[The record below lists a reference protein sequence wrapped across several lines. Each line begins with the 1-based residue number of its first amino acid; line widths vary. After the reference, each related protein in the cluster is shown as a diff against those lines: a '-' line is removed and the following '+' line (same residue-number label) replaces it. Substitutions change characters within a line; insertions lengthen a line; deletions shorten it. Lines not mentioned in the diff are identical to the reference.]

1 MHIVEP
7 ESLGF
12 SSQRLARI
20 NTAMQRYVDEKKL
33 AGILT
38 LVARRGKVVHFEK
51 FGMADVE
58 AGRPMQLDTLFRIYS
73 MTKPI
78 TTTAALMLLE
88 EGRIR
93 LADPISRYIPA
104 FKDVKVLDNTAG
116 SGVRFVDAKQPI
128 TIHHL
133 MTHTAGFSY
142 GFDDNVYIDELYRKH
157 VWEPMETAPGL
168 TLEEFVGEVA
178 KLPLAYQPGTLYRYS
193 VATDVLGFLVQV
205 VSGMPLDEFLKQRIL
220 DPLGMVDTDFYVP
233 LEKIERF
240 STVYGPDEQGGL
252 KVVDASQ
259 TSHYAMPAHF
269 VSGGGGLVSTAGDYL
284 RFCRMLLNKG
294 ELDGARLL
302 GRKTVE
308 LMTTNHMPLGVQ
320 PFPEDAFAGF
330 GLGVS
335 VRLEL
340 RQSRRL
346 ESPGTFGWGGA
357 ANTNFWIDP
366 KEEIIGI
373 LMLQYMPSD
382 TYPVVDDFRTLAYQ
396 ALVD

>member
-1 MHIVEP
+1 MGSVKP
-7 ESLGF
+7 EGLGF

-20 NTAMQRYVDEKKL
+20 NTAMQRYVDEEKL
-33 AGILT
+33 AGIVT
-38 LVARRGKVVHFEK
+38 LIARRGKVVHFEK
-51 FGMADVE
+51 FGMADIE

-116 SGVRFVDAKQPI
+116 SGVCYVDAKQPI

-133 MTHTAGFSY
+133 LTHTAGFSY

-157 VWEPMETAPGL
+157 IWAAMETSPGL

-178 KLPLAYQPGTLYRYS
+178 KLPLAHQPGTLYRYS
-193 VATDVLGFLVQV
+193 VATDLLGFLIQV
-205 VSGMPLDEFLKQRIL
+205 VSGMPFDEFLKRCIL
-220 DPLGMVDTDFYVP
+220 EPLGMVDTDFYVP
-233 LEKIERF
+233 PEKIERF
-240 STVYGPDEQGGL
+240 STVYGPDEQGSL

-284 RFCRMLLNKG
+284 RFCRMLLNEG
-294 ELDGARLL
+294 ELDGVRLL

-308 LMTTNHMPLGVQ
+308 LMTTNHMPVGVQ
-320 PFPEDAFAGF
+320 PFPEDAFLSF

-335 VRLEL
+335 VVLEL
-340 RQSRRL
+340 RQSRQL
-346 ESPGTFGWGGA
+346 GSPGTFGWGGA

-366 KEEIIGI
+366 KEEMIGI
-373 LMLQYMPSD
+373 LMLQYMPSE
-382 TYPVVDDFRTLAYQ
+382 TYPVVADFRTLAYQ

>member
-1 MHIVEP
+1 MHSVEP

-12 SSQRLARI
+12 SNQRLARI
-20 NTAMQRYVDEKKL
+20 DTAMQRYVDEKKL
-33 AGILT
+33 AGIVT
-38 LVARRGKVVHFEK
+38 LVARCGKVVHFEK

-104 FKDVKVLDNTAG
+104 FKDVKVLDNTTG
-116 SGVRFVDAKQPI
+116 SGVRFVEAKQPI

-133 MTHTAGFSY
+133 MTHTAGLSY

-157 VWEPMETAPGL
+157 IWEPVETAPGL

-205 VSGMPLDEFLKQRIL
+205 VSGMPFDEFLKQRIFE
-220 DPLGMVDTDFYVP
+220 PLGMVDTDFYVP
-233 LEKIERF
+233 PEKIERF

-259 TSHYAMPAHF
+259 ASHYAMPARF

-284 RFCRMLLNKG
+284 RFCRMLLNEG
-294 ELDGARLL
+294 ELDGERLL

-308 LMTTNHMPLGVQ
+308 LMTTNHMPIGVQ

-366 KEEIIGI
+366 KEEVIGI

-382 TYPVVDDFRTLAYQ
+382 TYPIVDDFRTLAYQ